1 MKKIYMLS
9 GLGTK
14 EESILEFNIFLNSQN
29 YEIIYIDLPGQYSN
43 INTKIEN
50 REDFVNWIK
59 SVIPCNSLVMGYSLG
74 ADLIL
79 KFIDDINPKS
89 TIILDGGVFG
99 NDFMQTTLEE
109 EKEWSRNY
117 IKQNNLDMNLDTVC
131 SLFDLRFDQYKD
143 IFSINTEKDI
153 LLLLSD
159 IPKEAYDYKLNKVKN
174 YNKLDR
180 KNIEIVFIENTNHDF
195 YSEKPEEISKEIVKY
210 LNKF

>member
-14 EESILEFNIFLNSQN
+14 EESILEFNKFLNSQN

-50 REDFVNWIK
+50 IEDFVNWIK
-59 SVIPCNSLVMGYSLG
+59 SVIPCNSIVMGYSLG

-117 IKQNNLDMNLDTVC
+117 IKQNNLDMNPDTVC

-159 IPKEAYDYKLNKVKN
+159 TPKEAYDYKLNKVKN

-195 YSEKPEEISKEIVKY
+195 YSEKPEEIGKEIVRY
-210 LNKF
+210 LDKF

>member
-1 MKKIYMLS
+1 MNKIYMLA
-9 GLGTK
+9 GLGVKDET
-14 EESILEFNIFLNSQN
+14 ILEFNKFLNNQN
-29 YEIIYIDLPGQYSN
+29 YEIIYIDLPGQYYN
-43 INTKIEN
+43 IDTKIEN
-50 REDFVNWIK
+50 KEDFINWIK
-59 SVIPCNSLVMGYSLG
+59 SIVPINSIVMGYSLG

-79 KFIDDINPKS
+79 KFIDEINPKS

-117 IKQNNLDMNLDTVC
+117 IKQNNLDMNPDTVC

-159 IPKEAYDYKLNKVKN
+159 TPKEAYDYKLNKVKN

-195 YSEKPEEISKEIVKY
+195 YSEKPEEIGKEIVRY
-210 LNKF
+210 LDKF

>member
-9 GLGTK
+9 GLGVKDET
-14 EESILEFNIFLNSQN
+14 ILEFNKFLNNQN
-29 YEIIYIDLPGQYSN
+29 YEIIYIDLPGQYYN
-43 INTKIEN
+43 IDTKIEN
-50 REDFVNWIK
+50 KEDFINWIK
-59 SVIPCNSLVMGYSLG
+59 SIVPINSIVMGYSLG

-79 KFIDDINPKS
+79 KFIDEINPKS

-117 IKQNNLDMNLDTVC
+117 IKQNNLDMNPDTVC

-159 IPKEAYDYKLNKVKN
+159 TPKEAYDYKLNKVKN

-195 YSEKPEEISKEIVKY
+195 YSEKPEEIGKEIVRY
-210 LNKF
+210 LDKF